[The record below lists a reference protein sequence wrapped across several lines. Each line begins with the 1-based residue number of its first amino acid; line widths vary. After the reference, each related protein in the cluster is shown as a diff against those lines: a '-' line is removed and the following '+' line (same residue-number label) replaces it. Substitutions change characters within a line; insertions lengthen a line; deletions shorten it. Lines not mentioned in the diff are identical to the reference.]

1 MRLNRIVPALVVAS
15 SLGLIGCDGNGTTEP
30 QISMFAGAWTATTVQ
45 YTSHE
50 DAQRS
55 LDIVP
60 LGGGLSLDI
69 DTEGDFTGSLTFPG
83 EDPIPLSGS
92 VTLVGSNQADIDF
105 VWPGGVT
112 PPIEDFRATYTLQG
126 DNLTF
131 TRPSTMFHFPGQSAP
146 EEASLVIIMER

>member
-1 MRLNRIVPALVVAS
+1 MRLNRILPVVLVGS
-15 SLGLIGCDGNGTTEP
+15 SLGLIGCDEP
-30 QISMFAGAWTATTVQ
+30 GPSEPEISMFAGAWTATTVQ
-45 YTSHE
+45 YTAHA

-55 LDIVP
+55 LDIVQF
-60 LGGGLSLDI
+60 GGALSLNI
-69 DTEGDFTGSLTFPG
+69 DSDGDFSGSLTFPG

-92 VTLVGSNQADIDF
+92 VTLVGNNQADIDF
-105 VWPGGVT
+105 VWPAGVT